1 MPMLSLRKTVRDVM
15 TNSPDVMTNSPKAQF
30 GYVFGL
36 DGLRLL
42 AVLIVVVRHYEL
54 VMILPGGFGVSI
66 FFFISGFLISRLLL
80 AEEHRFNR
88 PIALKPFYIR
98 RFIRLLPPLLL
109 MGVVAVPALYFLY
122 PDEFSPIQIILSFSY
137 LGNITNFG
145 ALAWGWNIGYPAIEP
160 LWSLAVEEHFYLL
173 LPPALLL
180 FRTPKSRVIVMIVAI
195 IVPLILRVW
204 AYEVMNTQLA
214 DQFNYHFTF
223 TRLDSIACGVLLT
236 LLLDT
241 GWLRPPSKRLVG
253 HFLVVGG
260 GLLMLASMV
269 HWTNAY
275 EIAWKYSFQ
284 SLAIG
289 VFFVGVVF
297 APNYDWLRRI
307 LEWKP
312 ISHLGK
318 ISYELY
324 LWHFPILA
332 ILLAVLPNRALAIPV
347 ALVATL
353 GISEVAYRL
362 TTKRLAGV
370 RRRFGGHP
378 T

>member
-1 MPMLSLRKTVRDVM
+1 MR
-15 TNSPDVMTNSPKAQF
+15 NSPAAQF

-36 DGLRLL
+36 DGLRLF

-80 AEEHRFNR
+80 AEEHRFRR
-88 PIALKPFYIR
+88 PIALKAFYIR

-109 MGVVAVPALYFLY
+109 MGVISVPALYFLY
-122 PDEFSPIQIILSFSY
+122 PDEFSPEQIVLSFVY
-137 LGNITNFG
+137 LGNIVKFG
-145 ALAWGWNIGYPAIEP
+145 AMTWGWREGYPAIEP

-180 FRTPKSRVIVMIVAI
+180 FRTRKSRVALMVVAI
-195 IVPLILRVW
+195 VIPLILRVW
-204 AYEVMNTQLA
+204 VFAVLDSQRA
-214 DQFNYHFTF
+214 DQLNYHFTF

-236 LLLDT
+236 LLLDA
-241 GWLRPPSKRLVG
+241 GWLRPPKSRLLG
-253 HFLVVGG
+253 HLLVFGG
-260 GLLMLASMV
+260 GLLMIATMV
-269 HWTNAY
+269 HWSQAY
-275 EIAWKYSFQ
+275 EIAWKYTFQ

-289 VFFVGVVF
+289 IFFVGVVF
-297 APNYDWLRRI
+297 APNYDWLRRV
-307 LEWKP
+307 LELKP

-318 ISYELY
+318 ISYEMY

-332 ILLAVLPNRALAIPV
+332 VLVAVLPDRGLAISV

-353 GISEVAYRL
+353 VVSDIAYRL
-362 TTKRLAGV
+362 TTKRLSGV
-370 RRRFGGHP
+370 RKRFGGHP
-378 T
+378 A